1 MNAPT
6 RLPFPTSDATA
17 AMARQDDTYLAANAP
32 DKETDQSSERLADK
46 EADTSTGKSAVNFA
60 SKALWK
66 RFDASLFRDRLT
78 RHLRLWGFP
87 YLLAAMVAVWFD
99 THYTVGLNATE
110 SLPQRLFLIQRGE
123 QPARGNFVAF
133 RWLGGGPYPA
143 GATFIKIVAG
153 VPGDVVTR
161 AAGRYFVNGQP
172 VGQAKPVS
180 RQGIALEPGPTG
192 TVPAG
197 FFYVRAPH
205 PDSLDSRYALT
216 GWVSQA
222 QILGR
227 AHALF

>member
-1 MNAPT
+1 MKSPT
-6 RLPFPTSDATA
+6 HLPFPTSATTA
-17 AMARQDDTYLAANAP
+17 AMRQQDDTYLAANAP
-32 DKETDQSSERLADK
+32 DKEADRSAERSAGQ

-60 SKALWK
+60 SKAFS
-66 RFDASLFRDRLT
+66 RHFDAPLFRDRLT

-99 THYTVGLNATE
+99 AHYTVGLNATE

-123 QPARGNFVAF
+123 QPVRGEHVAF

-161 AAGRYFVNGQP
+161 VGEHYFVNGQP
-172 VGQAKPVS
+172 MGQAKPVS
-180 RQGIALEPGPTG
+180 RQGIALEPGPTS

-197 FFYVRAPH
+197 FYYVRAPH

-216 GWVSQA
+216 GWVSKA

>member
-1 MNAPT
+1 MKSPT
-6 RLPFPTSDATA
+6 NFPLPASPATA
-17 AMARQDDTYLAANAP
+17 ELAHEHHTYPAA
-32 DKETDQSSERLADK
+32 KSTGR
-46 EADTSTGKSAVNFA
+46 EADTCAGKMAVNSA
-60 SKALWK
+60 SHAIRQ
-66 RFDASLFRDRLT
+66 RFDAALFCNRLT
-78 RHLRLWGFP
+78 CHLRRWGFL
-87 YLLAAMVAVWFD
+87 YLLTAIAAVWFD
-99 THYTVGLNATE
+99 ARYKLGINSTT
-110 SLPQRLFLIQRGE
+110 SLPQQLFLIQRGE
-123 QPARGNFVAF
+123 QPVRGDHVAF

-161 AAGRYFVNGQP
+161 LDEHYFVNGLP

-180 RQGIALEPGPTG
+180 RQGNALEPGPTG
-192 TVPAG
+192 TVPEG
-197 FFYVRAPH
+197 FYYVRAPH